1 MYIGKISEM
10 YLVTKVDV
18 KNGTTEVV
26 GFFRSKDNADAFI
39 EGHASGEFEWTC
51 NMVVTDF

>member
-10 YLVTKVDV
+10 YLVTKVDAR
-18 KNGTTEVV
+18 NGTTEVI

-39 EGHASGEFEWTC
+39 EGHDYGEFELIC
-51 NMVVTDF
+51 DRVVTDF